1 MATNPLPERDDYGP
15 LASHALEEATGRRPS
30 ALEITCQ
37 TFRDLVL
44 VGLQGEL
51 DVYTSPGFR
60 EHVRRYDPAEV
71 QLAIDLTEVGLIDS
85 AGLGGLISLRN
96 EVHRA
101 GRSLGLVCPGRE
113 LARLFWVT
121 GLRPAFAFGE
131 DLAMLRVALADTE
144 RRPGR
149 SR

>member
-1 MATNPLPERDDYGP
+1 MATNPLPERNRDGR

-30 ALEITCQ
+30 ALGITCQ
-37 TFRDLVL
+37 TFGDLVL
-44 VGLQGEL
+44 VGLRGEL
-51 DVYTSPGFR
+51 DIYTSPGFR

-71 QLAIDLTEVGLIDS
+71 QLAIDLTEVGLLDS

-101 GRSLGLVCPGRE
+101 GRSLGLVCPRRE
-113 LARLFWVT
+113 LARLFWAT
-121 GLRPAFAFGE
+121 GLRPAFVFGE
-131 DLAMLRVALADTE
+131 DLAMLRVALADKE
-144 RRPGR
+144 QRPGR

>member
-1 MATNPLPERDDYGP
+1 MATDRLPERNHDGP
-15 LASHALEEATGRRPS
+15 LASHAFEEAPGRRPS
-30 ALEITCQ
+30 ALGITCQ
-37 TFRDLVL
+37 TLGDLVL
-44 VGLQGEL
+44 VGLRGEL

-71 QLAIDLTEVGLIDS
+71 QLAIDLTEVGLLDS

-101 GRSLGLVCPGRE
+101 GRSLGLVCPRRE
-113 LARLFWVT
+113 LARLFWAT
-121 GLRPAFAFGE
+121 GLRPAFVFGE
-131 DLAMLRVALADTE
+131 DLAMLRVALADKE
-144 RRPGR
+144 RRPGQ